1 MTAPPAPQTSQTR
14 HIRIGHSPDSDDAFM
29 FYGLAGGHVTAAG
42 LAFEHVLQ
50 DIQTLN
56 DWAREGR
63 LESTAISVHAYAY
76 VADRYA
82 LLAHG
87 ASMGEG
93 WGPMV
98 VARGPMDAD
107 GLSGLRIAVP
117 GLLTS
122 AYLELRLAVPDFDA
136 VVMDFKAIEDAVLRG
151 DVDAG
156 LLIHEG
162 QLTHSERGL
171 HSVLELWTWWR
182 ELTGLPLPLG
192 ANAIRRDLPA
202 EVQQE
207 VSAAMRASIEFAL
220 EHRSDALAYAMQ
232 YARDLP
238 LELVDRFVG
247 QYVNERTLD
256 LGEDGRAAYQELLDR
271 GAAAGLVPAVGRL
284 DFVQ

>member
-1 MTAPPAPQTSQTR
+1 MTAPAAAETAQTR
-14 HIRIGHSPDSDDAFM
+14 LIRIGHSPDSDDAFM
-29 FYGLAGGHVTAAG
+29 FYGLASGHVTAPG
-42 LAFEHVLQ
+42 LVFAHVLQ

-98 VARGPMDAD
+98 VARRPMEAVALR
-107 GLSGLRIAVP
+107 GVRIAVP

-122 AYLELRLAVPDFDA
+122 AYLELRLAVPDFEA

-151 DVDAG
+151 EVDAG

-171 HSVLELWTWWR
+171 HGVLELWTWWR

-192 ANAIRRDLPA
+192 ANAIRRDLPVH
-202 EVQQE
+202 VQQK
-207 VSAAMRASIEFAL
+207 VSTAMRASIEYAL
-220 EHRSDALAYAMQ
+220 ENRTEALAHAMQ

-238 LELVDRFVG
+238 FELADRFVA

-256 LGEDGRAAYQELLDR
+256 LGDDGRAAYQELLDR
-271 GAAAGLVPAVGRL
+271 GAAAGLVPAAGRL

>member
-1 MTAPPAPQTSQTR
+1 MTVRTAPEGAQTR
-14 HIRIGHSPDSDDAFM
+14 LIRIGHSPDSDDAFM
-29 FYGLAGGHVTAAG
+29 FYGLASGRVTAPG
-42 LAFEHVLQ
+42 LRFEHVLR

-63 LESTAISVHAYAY
+63 LESTAISVHAYAH
-76 VADRYA
+76 VAGRYA

-87 ASMGEG
+87 ASMGDG

-98 VARGPMDAD
+98 VASRPMDAD
-107 GLSGLRIAVP
+107 GLRGRRIGVP

-122 AYLELRLAVPDFDA
+122 AYLELRLAVPEFDA

-151 DVDAG
+151 EIDAG

-162 QLTHSERGL
+162 QLTYADRGL
-171 HSVLELWTWWR
+171 HAVLELWTWWR

-202 EVQQE
+202 QVQRE
-207 VSAAMRASIEFAL
+207 VSTAMRASIAFAL
-220 EHRSDALAYAMQ
+220 EHRGDALAHAME

-238 LELVDRFVG
+238 LELADRFVG
-247 QYVNERTLD
+247 QYVNQRTLD

-284 DFVQ
+284 DFVE

>member
-1 MTAPPAPQTSQTR
+1 MTTATTV
-14 HIRIGHSPDSDDAFM
+14 IRIGHSPDSDDAFM
-29 FYGLAGGHVTAAG
+29 FYGLASGRVAVPGIT
-42 LAFEHVLQ
+42 FEHVLR

-63 LESTAISVHAYAY
+63 LECTAISVHAYAH

-98 VARGPMDAD
+98 VAREAHDPDW
-107 GLSGLRIAVP
+107 LSGRRIAVP

-122 AYLELRLAVPDFDA
+122 AYLELRLAVPDFEP
-136 VVMDFKAIEDAVLRG
+136 VVMDFKAVEDAVLG
-151 DVDAG
+151 GEVDAG

-162 QLTHSERGL
+162 QLTHAERGL
-171 HSVLELWTWWR
+171 SSVLELWTWWR
-182 ELTGLPLPLG
+182 GLTGLPLPLG
-192 ANAIRRDLPA
+192 ANAIRRDLDAPTRA
-202 EVQQE
+202 T
-207 VSAAMRASIEFAL
+207 VSGAMRESIAYGL
-220 EHRSDALAYAMQ
+220 DHRAEALAHAMQ

-238 LELVDRFVG
+238 EELADRFVG
-247 QYVNERTLD
+247 QYVNARTLD
-256 LGEDGRAAYQELLDR
+256 LGADGRAAYQELLDR

-284 DFVQ
+284 TFVD

>member
-1 MTAPPAPQTSQTR
+1 MTVRTAPEGAQTR
-14 HIRIGHSPDSDDAFM
+14 LIRIGHSPDSDDAFM
-29 FYGLAGGHVTAAG
+29 FYGLASGRVTAPG
-42 LAFEHVLQ
+42 LRFEHVLR

-63 LESTAISVHAYAY
+63 LESTAISVHAYAH

-87 ASMGEG
+87 ASMGDG

-98 VARGPMDAD
+98 VASRPMDAD
-107 GLSGLRIAVP
+107 GLRGRRIGVP

-122 AYLELRLAVPDFDA
+122 AYLELRLAVPEFDA

-151 DVDAG
+151 EIDAG

-162 QLTHSERGL
+162 QLTYADRGL
-171 HSVLELWTWWR
+171 HAVLELWTWWR

-202 EVQQE
+202 QVQRE
-207 VSAAMRASIEFAL
+207 VSTAMRASIAFAL
-220 EHRSDALAYAMQ
+220 EHRGDALAHAME

-238 LELVDRFVG
+238 LELADRFVG
-247 QYVNERTLD
+247 QYVNQRTLD

-284 DFVQ
+284 DFVE

>member
-1 MTAPPAPQTSQTR
+1 MTSPAASRPPLTR
-14 HIRIGHSPDSDDAFM
+14 LIRIGHSPDSDDAFM
-29 FYGLAGGHVTAAG
+29 FYGLASGAVSAPGIE
-42 LAFEHVLQ
+42 FEHVLR

-98 VARGPMDAD
+98 VARQPMEVGA
-107 GLSGLRIAVP
+107 LSGQRIAVP

-122 AYLELRLAVPDFDA
+122 AYLELRLAVTDFEA

-151 DVDAG
+151 EVDAG

-162 QLTHSERGL
+162 QLTHTERGL

-192 ANAIRRDLPA
+192 ANAIRRDLPQA
-202 EVQQE
+202 LQHQ
-207 VSAAMRASIEFAL
+207 VSAAMRASIAFGLA
-220 EHRSDALAYAMQ
+220 HRTEALAHAMQ

-238 LELVDRFVG
+238 LELADRFVG

-271 GAAAGLVPAVGRL
+271 GAAAGLVPTVGRL

>member
-1 MTAPPAPQTSQTR
+1 MTVGTAPEGAQTR
-14 HIRIGHSPDSDDAFM
+14 LIRIGHSPDSDDAFM
-29 FYGLAGGHVTAAG
+29 FYGLASGRVTAPG
-42 LAFEHVLQ
+42 LRFEHVLR

-98 VARGPMDAD
+98 VASRPMDAD
-107 GLSGLRIAVP
+107 GLRGRRIGVP

-122 AYLELRLAVPDFDA
+122 AYLELRLAVPDFEA
-136 VVMDFKAIEDAVLRG
+136 VVMDFKVIEDAVLRG
-151 DVDAG
+151 EVDAG

-162 QLTHSERGL
+162 QLTYAERGL
-171 HSVLELWTWWR
+171 HAVLELWTWWR

-192 ANAIRRDLPA
+192 ANAIRRDLP
-202 EVQQE
+202 EPVQRE
-207 VSAAMRASIEFAL
+207 VSAAMRASIAFAL
-220 EHRSDALAYAMQ
+220 EHRDDALAHAME

-238 LELVDRFVG
+238 LALADRFVG
-247 QYVNERTLD
+247 QYVNQRTLD

>member
-1 MTAPPAPQTSQTR
+1 MTVRTAPEGAQTR
-14 HIRIGHSPDSDDAFM
+14 LIRIGHSPDSDDAFM
-29 FYGLAGGHVTAAG
+29 FYGLASGRVTAPG
-42 LAFEHVLQ
+42 LRFEHVLR

-63 LESTAISVHAYAY
+63 LESTAISVHAYAH
-76 VADRYA
+76 VAGRYA

-87 ASMGEG
+87 ASMGDG

-98 VARGPMDAD
+98 VASRPMDAD
-107 GLSGLRIAVP
+107 GLRGRRIGVP

-122 AYLELRLAVPDFDA
+122 AYLELRLAVPEFDA

-151 DVDAG
+151 EIDAG

-162 QLTHSERGL
+162 QLTYADRGL
-171 HSVLELWTWWR
+171 HAVLELWTWWR

-202 EVQQE
+202 QVQRE
-207 VSAAMRASIEFAL
+207 VSAAMRASIAFAL
-220 EHRSDALAYAMQ
+220 EHRGDALAHAME

-238 LELVDRFVG
+238 LELADRFVG
-247 QYVNERTLD
+247 QYVNQRTLD

-284 DFVQ
+284 DFVE

>member
-1 MTAPPAPQTSQTR
+1 MAVTAPGTR
-14 HIRIGHSPDSDDAFM
+14 LIRIGHSPDSDDAFM
-29 FYGLAGGHVTAAG
+29 FYGLASGHVVSPG
-42 LAFEHVLQ
+42 IEFEHVLR

-63 LESTAISVHAYAY
+63 LETTAISVHAYAH
-76 VADRYA
+76 VAGRYA

-98 VARGPMDAD
+98 VARAPTDAS
-107 GLSGLRIAVP
+107 GLSGLRIGVP

-122 AYLELRLAVPDFDA
+122 AYLELRLAVPDFEP

-151 DVDAG
+151 EVDAG

-162 QLTHSERGL
+162 QLTHAERGL
-171 HSVLELWTWWR
+171 VSVLELWTWWR

-192 ANAIRRDLPA
+192 ANAIRRDLGA
-202 EVQQE
+202 GVATA
-207 VSAAMRASIEFAL
+207 VSSAMRESIAYGL
-220 EHRSDALAYAMQ
+220 AHREDALAHAMT

-238 LELVDRFVG
+238 RDLVDTFVG
-247 QYVNERTLD
+247 QYVNARTLD
-256 LGEDGRAAYQELLDR
+256 LGDDGRAAYQELLDR

-284 DFVQ
+284 TFVD

>member
-1 MTAPPAPQTSQTR
+1 MTAPAAARTAQTR
-14 HIRIGHSPDSDDAFM
+14 RIRIGHSPDSDDAFM
-29 FYGLAGGHVTAAG
+29 FYGLASGHVTAPG
-42 LAFEHVLQ
+42 LQFEHVLQ

-76 VADRYA
+76 VTERYA

-98 VARGPMDAD
+98 VARRPMDAD
-107 GLSGLRIAVP
+107 ALRGLRIAVP

-122 AYLELRLAVPDFDA
+122 AYLELRLAVPDFEA
-136 VVMDFKAIEDAVLRG
+136 VAMDFKAIEDAVLRG
-151 DVDAG
+151 EVEAG

-171 HSVLELWTWWR
+171 HAVLELWTWWR

-192 ANAIRRDLPA
+192 ANAIRRDLPVQ
-202 EVQQE
+202 VQQE
-207 VSAAMRASIEFAL
+207 VSAAMRASIEYAL
-220 EHRSDALAYAMQ
+220 KNRSEALAHAMQ

-238 LELVDRFVG
+238 IELADRFVG

-271 GAAAGLVPAVGRL
+271 GAAAGLVPTVGRL